1 MALPDKTPIARRTP
15 VVLAALTAIAVVA
28 FILVS
33 RLVTR
38 YRANERQVAWH
49 VFEQGQR
56 SFRSGNPA
64 RAIDDFRTALF
75 YDPDNSRYQLE
86 LARALR
92 DSGKPGSLDE
102 AASYLTALWQGK
114 PEDGVINLAL
124 ARLAVRRDSLPD
136 ALRYYHNAIYG
147 AWDSDPDSNRRS
159 ARFELIHFL
168 MQRKAYAQA
177 ESELINISQS
187 MPPDPALHL
196 QVAGLYAAIAD
207 YDRAISAYNQVLK
220 LDPQNAAALAG
231 AGNTAFQLGRYRTAQ
246 EYLTRA
252 VEADPTDSQS
262 HHSLE
267 TANLVLT
274 ADPFRRRI
282 TDAERDRR
290 LLAAFDAAGKRL
302 QACALSNH
310 VDLRN
315 PISPANPLQTL
326 QSSWDA
332 LNPRLRNLRS
342 SLDTDLPDNIMDLVA
357 QIERQASQQCG
368 PPAGLDL
375 ALLLISRDRDTV
387 DQ

>member
-1 MALPDKTPIARRTP
+1 MALPPKTPIVRRTP

-49 VFEQGQR
+49 VFEQGQQY
-56 SFRSGNPA
+56 FRSGDPI
-64 RAIDDFRTALF
+64 RAIDDFRTALI
-75 YDPDNSRYQLE
+75 YDPDNTQYQLD

-92 DSGKPGSLDE
+92 DSGQPGSLDE
-102 AASYLTALWQGK
+102 AASYLSALWQSK
-114 PEDGVINLAL
+114 PDDGVVNLAL
-124 ARLAVRRDSLPD
+124 ARLAVRRDSIPD

-147 AWDSDPDSNRRS
+147 AWTSDPDANRRR

-168 MQRKAYAQA
+168 MQQKAFAQA

-187 MPPDPALHL
+187 LPPDPALHL
-196 QVAGLYAAIAD
+196 QVASLYSAIAD
-207 YDRAISAYNQVLK
+207 YDRAISAYDQVLK
-220 LDPQNAAALAG
+220 LDPHNAAALAG
-231 AGNTAFQLGRYRTAQ
+231 AGNAAFQMGRYRTAQ

-252 VEADPTDSQS
+252 VEADPNDAQSQ
-262 HHSLE
+262 HSLE
-267 TANLVLT
+267 TAQLVLS

-302 QACALSNH
+302 QACAASSH
-310 VDLRN
+310 VDLKT
-315 PISPANPLQTL
+315 PASPASPLQTL
-326 QSSWDA
+326 QSRWDA
-332 LNPRLRNLRS
+332 VHLRLKNFRS
-342 SLDTDLPDNIMDLVA
+342 SLDTDLPDTIMDLVA
-357 QIERQASQQCG
+357 QIERETTKQCG

-375 ALLLISRDRDTV
+375 ALLLVSRDRDTV